1 MNLINLS
8 IGIFLIG
15 GVVAS
20 LILYTLKRPNP
31 LFEND
36 LPEYKEKLYIDN
48 KDTTEKKVD
57 KISNTNKVIRI
68 ALSILSGILCGIGFN
83 LVLQSF
89 IKN

>member
-1 MNLINLS
+1 MNLKNLS

-36 LPEYKEKLYIDN
+36 LPEYKETIYEDN
-48 KDTTEKKVD
+48 ENITEKKVD
-57 KISNTNKVIRI
+57 KMTNTNKFIRI
-68 ALSILSGILCGIGFN
+68 GLSILSGILCGIGFN
-83 LVLQSF
+83 LIIQSF
-89 IKN
+89 IKD